1 MYAEQKVFPSPRQ
14 EEGECCCTSSLH
26 RAPSAAAIKTKG
38 VGTPGSKAESAGF
51 CSTNL
56 QGCPTLHSRKA
67 YMYQAI
73 PPRICNFW
81 SGSIPATHIPPTTP
95 ESTEAILSRLGERA
109 ISSNLEDQTPKVKQS
124 GETEEYA
131 LNE

>member
-1 MYAEQKVFPSPRQ
+1 MQSRKSSPLPARKR
-14 EEGECCCTSSLH
+14 E
-26 RAPSAAAIKTKG
+26 SAAAPQAYTGLPAQQQSKQKVWG
-38 VGTPGSKAESAGF
+38 HLDPKQNQQGSVAQTYRAAPPCTAGKPACTRPYHPESATSG
-51 CSTNL
+51 
-56 QGCPTLHSRKA
+56 
-67 YMYQAI
+67 QAASQQ
-73 PPRICNFW
+73 P
-81 SGSIPATHIPPTTP
+81 HIPPTTP